1 MLAVPPVGTNYFEK
15 EVAYKSSQE
24 DDQQLVV
31 HKHRETI
38 MDGQHN
44 KSNNCCLNCEYT
56 KHFLWIYKMLTL
68 KVVAAKTTERRK
80 VVDKR
85 RKELKSIRTQLS
97 KMAEDERKRAQELW
111 DMHRN
116 MFKNENETQD
126 VIVVEPE
133 SIDEFFEN

>member
-1 MLAVPPVGTNYFEK
+1 
-15 EVAYKSSQE
+15 
-24 DDQQLVV
+24 
-31 HKHRETI
+31 
-38 MDGQHN
+38 
-44 KSNNCCLNCEYT
+44 
-56 KHFLWIYKMLTL
+56 MLTL

-97 KMAEDERKRAQELW
+97 KMAEDERKRAQDLW
-111 DMHRN
+111 AMHRN

>member
-1 MLAVPPVGTNYFEK
+1 
-15 EVAYKSSQE
+15 
-24 DDQQLVV
+24 
-31 HKHRETI
+31 
-38 MDGQHN
+38 
-44 KSNNCCLNCEYT
+44 
-56 KHFLWIYKMLTL
+56 MLTL
-68 KVVAAKTTERRK
+68 KVVAAKNADRRK

-97 KMAEDERKRAQELW
+97 KMAQDERTRARELW

-126 VIVVEPE
+126 VVVVEPE

>member
-1 MLAVPPVGTNYFEK
+1 
-15 EVAYKSSQE
+15 
-24 DDQQLVV
+24 
-31 HKHRETI
+31 
-38 MDGQHN
+38 
-44 KSNNCCLNCEYT
+44 
-56 KHFLWIYKMLTL
+56 MLTL

>member
-1 MLAVPPVGTNYFEK
+1 
-15 EVAYKSSQE
+15 
-24 DDQQLVV
+24 
-31 HKHRETI
+31 
-38 MDGQHN
+38 
-44 KSNNCCLNCEYT
+44 
-56 KHFLWIYKMLTL
+56 MLTL
-68 KVVAAKTTERRK
+68 KVVAAKNTDRRK

-97 KMAEDERKRAQELW
+97 KMAEDERKRAQDLW
-111 DMHRN
+111 AMHRS